1 MPIVYKPERKLRIPV
16 AICIACIVCGAAL
29 FTLGGLGIGNR
40 IVFQLLALLFFVGA
54 IEITTKYIFTEY
66 IYEISTENGVP
77 DLIVTKI
84 GGKRSMAVCNIGAD
98 SVICV
103 ETRGKLREF
112 EEKHGKMD
120 IRYNYYSNIMPEGS
134 VVWIHFLHNEK
145 RVLVAIEA
153 NDTFYGELRKS
164 FGK

>member
-1 MPIVYKPERKLRIPV
+1 MPVVYKPERNLRMPAV
-16 AICIACIVCGAAL
+16 VCIACMVCGAAL

-66 IYEISTENGVP
+66 VYEISVENGAP

-103 ETRGKLREF
+103 QKRGKLRDF
-112 EEKHGKMD
+112 EEKYGKMD
-120 IRYNYYSNIMPEGS
+120 VRYNYYSNIKPEGS
-134 VVWIHFLHNEK
+134 VAWIHFLHNEK

-153 NDTFYGELRKS
+153 NDVFYAELVKG